1 MKDFFKLPRNPKVD
15 KEAWLRACLLK
26 NESGLIRYV
35 KSLIYN
41 LETSQEIVQDSFLKL
56 WEQDYEKV
64 VGFETP
70 WLFTTCR
77 NKAYDY
83 LKSRKN
89 KNVHSE
95 EVLSRIADSSPNS
108 EESLINQNRDR
119 QVEELMASLSPE
131 QKEVLNLKFQH
142 GLSYKEISAVTGQSV
157 SHVGVIIHNA
167 VSRLKEKAQQLEKA
181 GGRP

>member
-15 KEAWLRACLLK
+15 KEAWLRSCLLK

-64 VGFETP
+64 AGFETP
-70 WLFTTCR
+70 WLFATCR

-89 KNVHSE
+89 KNVHSD
-95 EVLSRIADSSPNS
+95 EVLATVVDTSPNS
-108 EESLINQNRDR
+108 EESLMNRHRDA
-119 QVEELMASLSPE
+119 QVEEMMSMLTAE
-131 QKEVLNLKFQH
+131 QKEILNLKFQH
-142 GLSYKEISAVTGQSV
+142 GLSYKDISAVTGQSV
-157 SHVGVIIHNA
+157 SHVGVIIHKA
-167 VSRLKEKAQQLEKA
+167 VSLLKEKAQQLEKA